1 MAVVRRAKVIYEVP
15 VSYHG
20 RSYEEGKKI
29 RARHVIPVI
38 GMIFRRRLFG

>member
-1 MAVVRRAKVIYEVP
+1 VP

-29 RARHVIPVI
+29 KAYHVIAVI
-38 GMIFRRRLFG
+38 GMIFRQRFLK

>member
-1 MAVVRRAKVIYEVP
+1 MKFP

-29 RARHVIPVI
+29 RAYHMIPVI
-38 GMIFRRRLFG
+38 AMFFRRRLFR